1 MIRPA
6 PAVLAALLILAGGS
20 APVWAAQKPAP
31 GAPAPQA
38 ITAPTAA
45 DWRTPDP
52 QDILVIDTNKGRI
65 LVELAPL
72 AAPNH
77 VARLRE
83 LTRKGLYDGRSFFRV
98 IDAFMAQTGDPE
110 DRGTGGSDLPD
121 LAAEFTFRR
130 GADPAFAPV
139 TGSDRTYSRAAG
151 VQLGM
156 FGPFPVATQPDGQM
170 FATRDGKV
178 DATAW
183 FCPGV
188 VGAAR
193 TGGDVNSANSQFF
206 IMTGENPDLNGQY
219 TVWGHVVGPMDA
231 VLALQPG
238 AAGSGTVPE
247 ATRDSM
253 VRVRIASD
261 IPEAERPSAQVLDV
275 RSPRFAQIVEERRAA
290 RGAQFSIC
298 DITLPAQIS
307 N

>member
-98 IDAFMAQTGDPE
+98 IDTFMAQTGDPE

-130 GADPAFAPV
+130 GADTPFVRVADQTVAEIGFIGSLPV
-139 TGSDRTYSRAAG
+139 MTQSS
-151 VQLGM
+151 QLM
-156 FGPFPVATQPDGQM
+156 PMTADGRVSGW
-170 FATRDGKV
+170 AL
-178 DATAW
+178 

-188 VGAAR
+188 AGMARGGAP
-193 TGGDVNSANSQFF
+193 DSANSQFF
-206 IMTGENPDLNGQY
+206 LMRQAYPSLEKRYTAFGRVISGLEVVRAIKTGEPVDPPQD
-219 TVWGHVVGPMDA
+219 VMIRVQ
-231 VLALQPG
+231 VLADMP
-238 AAGSGTVPE
+238 ASSRP
-247 ATRDSM
+247 R
-253 VRVRIASD
+253 VRVI
-261 IPEAERPSAQVLDV
+261 ET
-275 RSPRFAQIVEERRAA
+275 
-290 RGAQFSIC
+290 RGAWFAAEIARVRASLGADFTACAISI
-298 DITLPAQIS
+298 PS
-307 N
+307 EVK

>member
-1 MIRPA
+1 LIRPA

-130 GADPAFAPV
+130 GAETPFVRVADQTVAEIGFIGSLPV
-139 TGSDRTYSRAAG
+139 MTQSS
-151 VQLGM
+151 QLM
-156 FGPFPVATQPDGQM
+156 PMTADGRVSGW
-170 FATRDGKV
+170 AL
-178 DATAW
+178 

-188 VGAAR
+188 AGMARGGAP
-193 TGGDVNSANSQFF
+193 DSANSQFF
-206 IMTGENPDLNGQY
+206 LMRQAYPSLEKRYTAFGPVDPPPDVMSRVQG
-219 TVWGHVVGPMDA
+219 
-231 VLALQPG
+231 LADMP
-238 AAGSGTVPE
+238 ASSRP
-247 ATRDSM
+247 R
-253 VRVRIASD
+253 VRVI
-261 IPEAERPSAQVLDV
+261 ET
-275 RSPRFAQIVEERRAA
+275 
-290 RGAQFSIC
+290 RGAWFAAEIARVRASLGADFTACAISI
-298 DITLPAQIS
+298 PS
-307 N
+307 EVK

>member
-1 MIRPA
+1 MIRLA
-6 PAVLAALLILAGGS
+6 PAVLAALLILAGAS

-38 ITAPTAA
+38 ITAPMAA

-65 LVELAPL
+65 LVELAPM

-130 GADPAFAPV
+130 GAETPFVRVADQTVAEIGFIGSLPV
-139 TGSDRTYSRAAG
+139 MTQSS
-151 VQLGM
+151 QLM
-156 FGPFPVATQPDGQM
+156 PMTADGRVSGW
-170 FATRDGKV
+170 AL
-178 DATAW
+178 

-188 VGAAR
+188 AGMARGGAP
-193 TGGDVNSANSQFF
+193 DSANSQFF
-206 IMTGENPDLNGQY
+206 LMRQAYPSLEKRYTAFGRVISGLEVVRAIKTGEPVDPPQD
-219 TVWGHVVGPMDA
+219 VMIRVQ
-231 VLALQPG
+231 VLADMP
-238 AAGSGTVPE
+238 ASSRP
-247 ATRDSM
+247 R
-253 VRVRIASD
+253 VRVI
-261 IPEAERPSAQVLDV
+261 ET
-275 RSPRFAQIVEERRAA
+275 
-290 RGAQFSIC
+290 RGAWFAAEIARVRASLGADFTACAISI
-298 DITLPAQIS
+298 PS
-307 N
+307 EVK

>member
-1 MIRPA
+1 MIRLA

-31 GAPAPQA
+31 DAPAPQA
-38 ITAPTAA
+38 VAAPTAA

-130 GADPAFAPV
+130 GAETPFVRVADQTVAEIGFIGSLPV
-139 TGSDRTYSRAAG
+139 MTQSS
-151 VQLGM
+151 QLM
-156 FGPFPVATQPDGQM
+156 PLTADGRVSGW
-170 FATRDGKV
+170 AL
-178 DATAW
+178 

-188 VGAAR
+188 AGMARGGAP
-193 TGGDVNSANSQFF
+193 DSANSQFF
-206 IMTGENPDLNGQY
+206 LMRQAYPSLEKRYTAFGRVISGLEVVRAIKTGEPVDPPQDVM
-219 TVWGHVVGPMDA
+219 TRVQ
-231 VLALQPG
+231 VLADMP
-238 AAGSGTVPE
+238 ASSRPK
-247 ATRDSM
+247 
-253 VRVRIASD
+253 VRVI
-261 IPEAERPSAQVLDV
+261 ET
-275 RSPRFAQIVEERRAA
+275 
-290 RGAQFSIC
+290 RGAWFAAEIARVRASLGADFTACAISI
-298 DITLPAQIS
+298 PS
-307 N
+307 EVK

>member
-31 GAPAPQA
+31 DAPAPQA
-38 ITAPTAA
+38 VAAPTAA

-77 VARLRE
+77 VVRLRE
-83 LTRKGLYDGRSFFRV
+83 LTRKGLYNGRSFFRV

-130 GADPAFAPV
+130 GAETPFVRVADQTVAEIGFIGSLPV
-139 TGSDRTYSRAAG
+139 MTQSS
-151 VQLGM
+151 QLM
-156 FGPFPVATQPDGQM
+156 PMTADGRVSGW
-170 FATRDGKV
+170 AL
-178 DATAW
+178 

-188 VGAAR
+188 AGMARGGAP
-193 TGGDVNSANSQFF
+193 DSANSQFF
-206 IMTGENPDLNGQY
+206 LMRQAYPSLEKRYTAFGRVISGLEVVRAIKTGEPVDPPQDVM
-219 TVWGHVVGPMDA
+219 TRVQ
-231 VLALQPG
+231 VLADMP
-238 AAGSGTVPE
+238 ASSRPK
-247 ATRDSM
+247 
-253 VRVRIASD
+253 VRVI
-261 IPEAERPSAQVLDV
+261 ET
-275 RSPRFAQIVEERRAA
+275 
-290 RGAQFSIC
+290 RGAWFAAEIARVRASLGADFTACAISI
-298 DITLPAQIS
+298 PS
-307 N
+307 EVK

>member
-1 MIRPA
+1 MRPA

-130 GADPAFAPV
+130 GAETPFVRVADQTVAEIGFIGSLPV
-139 TGSDRTYSRAAG
+139 MTQSS
-151 VQLGM
+151 QLM
-156 FGPFPVATQPDGQM
+156 PMTADGRVSGW
-170 FATRDGKV
+170 AL
-178 DATAW
+178 

-188 VGAAR
+188 AGMARGGAP
-193 TGGDVNSANSQFF
+193 DSANSQFF
-206 IMTGENPDLNGQY
+206 LMRQAYPSLEKRYTAFGRVISGLEVVRAIKTGEPVDPPQD
-219 TVWGHVVGPMDA
+219 VMIRVQ
-231 VLALQPG
+231 VLADMP
-238 AAGSGTVPE
+238 ASSRP
-247 ATRDSM
+247 R
-253 VRVRIASD
+253 VRVI
-261 IPEAERPSAQVLDV
+261 ET
-275 RSPRFAQIVEERRAA
+275 
-290 RGAQFSIC
+290 RGAWFASEIARVRASLGADFTACAISI
-298 DITLPAQIS
+298 PS
-307 N
+307 EVK

>member
-1 MIRPA
+1 MIRLA

-31 GAPAPQA
+31 DAPAPQA
-38 ITAPTAA
+38 VAAPTAA

-83 LTRKGLYDGRSFFRV
+83 LTRKGFYDGRSFFRV

-130 GADPAFAPV
+130 GAETPFVRVADQTVAEIGFIGSLPV
-139 TGSDRTYSRAAG
+139 MTQSS
-151 VQLGM
+151 QLM
-156 FGPFPVATQPDGQM
+156 PLTADGRVSGW
-170 FATRDGKV
+170 AL
-178 DATAW
+178 

-188 VGAAR
+188 AGMARGGAP
-193 TGGDVNSANSQFF
+193 DSANSQFF
-206 IMTGENPDLNGQY
+206 LMRQAYPSLEKRYTAFGRVISGLEVVRAIKTGEPVDPPQDVM
-219 TVWGHVVGPMDA
+219 TRVQ
-231 VLALQPG
+231 VLADMP
-238 AAGSGTVPE
+238 ASSRPK
-247 ATRDSM
+247 
-253 VRVRIASD
+253 VRVI
-261 IPEAERPSAQVLDV
+261 ET
-275 RSPRFAQIVEERRAA
+275 
-290 RGAQFSIC
+290 RGAWFAAEIARVRASLGADFTACAISI
-298 DITLPAQIS
+298 PS
-307 N
+307 EVK

>member
-130 GADPAFAPV
+130 GAETPFVRVADQTVAEIGFIGSLPV
-139 TGSDRTYSRAAG
+139 MTQSS
-151 VQLGM
+151 QLM
-156 FGPFPVATQPDGQM
+156 PMTADGRVSGW
-170 FATRDGKV
+170 AL
-178 DATAW
+178 

-188 VGAAR
+188 AGMARGGAL
-193 TGGDVNSANSQFF
+193 DSANSQFF
-206 IMTGENPDLNGQY
+206 LMRQAYPSLEKRYTAFGRVISGLEVVRAIKTGEPVDPPQD
-219 TVWGHVVGPMDA
+219 VMIRVQ
-231 VLALQPG
+231 VLADMP
-238 AAGSGTVPE
+238 ASSRP
-247 ATRDSM
+247 R
-253 VRVRIASD
+253 VRVI
-261 IPEAERPSAQVLDV
+261 ET
-275 RSPRFAQIVEERRAA
+275 
-290 RGAQFSIC
+290 RGAWFAAEIARVRASLGADFTACAISI
-298 DITLPAQIS
+298 PS
-307 N
+307 EVK

>member
-1 MIRPA
+1 MRPA

-65 LVELAPL
+65 LVELAPM

-130 GADPAFAPV
+130 GAETPFVRVADQTVAEIGFIGSLPV
-139 TGSDRTYSRAAG
+139 MTQSS
-151 VQLGM
+151 QLM
-156 FGPFPVATQPDGQM
+156 PMTADGRVSGW
-170 FATRDGKV
+170 AL
-178 DATAW
+178 

-188 VGAAR
+188 AGMARGGAL
-193 TGGDVNSANSQFF
+193 DSANSQFF
-206 IMTGENPDLNGQY
+206 LMRQAYPSLEKRYTAFGRVISGLEVVRAIKTGEPVDPPQD
-219 TVWGHVVGPMDA
+219 VMIRVQ
-231 VLALQPG
+231 VLADMP
-238 AAGSGTVPE
+238 ASSRP
-247 ATRDSM
+247 R
-253 VRVRIASD
+253 VRVI
-261 IPEAERPSAQVLDV
+261 ET
-275 RSPRFAQIVEERRAA
+275 
-290 RGAQFSIC
+290 RGAWFAAEIARVRASLGADFTACAISI
-298 DITLPAQIS
+298 PS
-307 N
+307 EVK

>member
-1 MIRPA
+1 MRPA

-65 LVELAPL
+65 LLELAPI

-130 GADPAFAPV
+130 GAETPFVRVADQTVAEIGFIGSLPV
-139 TGSDRTYSRAAG
+139 MTQSS
-151 VQLGM
+151 QLM
-156 FGPFPVATQPDGQM
+156 PMTADGRVSGW
-170 FATRDGKV
+170 AL
-178 DATAW
+178 

-188 VGAAR
+188 AGMARGGAP
-193 TGGDVNSANSQFF
+193 DSANSQFF
-206 IMTGENPDLNGQY
+206 LMRQAYPSLEKRYTAFGRVISGLEVVRAIKTGEPVDPPQD
-219 TVWGHVVGPMDA
+219 VMIRVQ
-231 VLALQPG
+231 VLADMP
-238 AAGSGTVPE
+238 ASSRP
-247 ATRDSM
+247 R
-253 VRVRIASD
+253 VRVI
-261 IPEAERPSAQVLDV
+261 ET
-275 RSPRFAQIVEERRAA
+275 
-290 RGAQFSIC
+290 RGAWFAAEIARVRASLGADFTACAISI
-298 DITLPAQIS
+298 PS
-307 N
+307 EVK

>member
-65 LVELAPL
+65 LVELAPM

-130 GADPAFAPV
+130 GAETPFVRVADQTVAEIGFIGSLPV
-139 TGSDRTYSRAAG
+139 MTQSS
-151 VQLGM
+151 QLM
-156 FGPFPVATQPDGQM
+156 PMTADGRVSGW
-170 FATRDGKV
+170 AL
-178 DATAW
+178 

-188 VGAAR
+188 AGMARGGAL
-193 TGGDVNSANSQFF
+193 DSANSQFF
-206 IMTGENPDLNGQY
+206 LMRQAYPSLEKRYTAFGRVISGLEVVRAIKTGEPVDPPQD
-219 TVWGHVVGPMDA
+219 VMIRVQ
-231 VLALQPG
+231 VLADMP
-238 AAGSGTVPE
+238 ASSRP
-247 ATRDSM
+247 R
-253 VRVRIASD
+253 VRVI
-261 IPEAERPSAQVLDV
+261 ET
-275 RSPRFAQIVEERRAA
+275 
-290 RGAQFSIC
+290 RGAWFAAEIARVRASLGADFTACAISI
-298 DITLPAQIS
+298 PS
-307 N
+307 EVK